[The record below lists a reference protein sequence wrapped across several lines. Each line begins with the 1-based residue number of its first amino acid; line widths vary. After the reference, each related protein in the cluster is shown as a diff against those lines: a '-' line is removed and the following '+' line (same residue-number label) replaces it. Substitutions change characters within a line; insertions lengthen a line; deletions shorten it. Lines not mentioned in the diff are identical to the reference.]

1 MSFVFTRTRQQ
12 RSSLPPGRPK
22 ASFLWASV
30 LALVALASSAAL
42 VLWLPPATAQE
53 AAPTLPSGF
62 QESVVFSGLDLPT
75 AVEFSKDGRV
85 FVAEKRGIIK
95 VFDDLSDTT
104 PTVFARR

>member
-12 RSSLPPGRPK
+12 RSSLPPGRPR

-30 LALVALASSAAL
+30 LALVALASSVAL
-42 VLWLPPATAQE
+42 ILFLPPTTAAGAT
-53 AAPTLPSGF
+53 TLPSGF
-62 QESVVFSGLDLPT
+62 QESVVYGGLNLPMDMDFS
-75 AVEFSKDGRV
+75 EDGRV
-85 FVAEKRGIIK
+85 FVAEKSGIIK